1 LEEIG
6 LSQGGFLLL
15 ALLSGGDYDDGVE
28 GCGAMT
34 ALGLAKCGFGAQL
47 VDALTNYHNQKLS
60 AEAWDNFLVQ
70 WRAEMRHE
78 LTNNSS
84 GMLSRRYAKLAL
96 QLPETFPSPAA
107 LQLYSAPLISES
119 FPNSSS
125 WYEICEPMIVG
136 IAKFC
141 SDKFH
146 WSAEKAKKKFSASL
160 WDGVFL
166 RLLYFVSFL
175 FFIQFV
181 EYLLTREHCG
191 KA

>member
-1 LEEIG
+1 
-6 LSQGGFLLL
+6 
-15 ALLSGGDYDDGVE
+15 
-28 GCGAMT
+28 MT

-70 WRAEMRHE
+70 WHAEMQHE
-78 LTNNSS
+78 LINNSS
-84 GMLSRRYAKLAL
+84 RTLSHCYAKLSL

-146 WSAEKAKKKFSASL
+146 WSTEKAKKKFLASL
-160 WDGVFL
+160 WDGIFL
-166 RLLYFVSFL
+166 QLLYFVSFL

-181 EYLLTREHCG
+181 EYLLTHEHCG